1 MFNAL
6 VYFGTCKL
14 FYLQTIVTV
23 MTLTAFNYT
32 IDVTTKMTRFMVD
45 GIRYKYDNHW
55 FSVNFMD
62 LSFSTSTFDL
72 YISSIT

>member
-1 MFNAL
+1 
-6 VYFGTCKL
+6 
-14 FYLQTIVTV
+14 

-45 GIRYKYDNHW
+45 GIRYKYDNHS

-62 LSFSTSTFDL
+62 LSFSTSTFDFL
-72 YISSIT
+72 YISSITQGTCRIIS